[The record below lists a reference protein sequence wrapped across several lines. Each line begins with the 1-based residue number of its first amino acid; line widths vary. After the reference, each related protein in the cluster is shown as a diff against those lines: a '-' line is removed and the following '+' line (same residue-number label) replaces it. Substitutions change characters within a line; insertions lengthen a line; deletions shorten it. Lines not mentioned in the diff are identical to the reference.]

1 MAITNFSNL
10 SNVLLHF
17 CERGNTSQSVR
28 SINELRE
35 LELHWESTP
44 EPSTSVSTYPYETI
58 NFTPERLT
66 DIRVNIKILLG
77 GVYPQPGQEI
87 IVQTLAPSQGQ
98 HSFLYCG
105 IIASITVDIVRS
117 GGLANIAIR
126 LYPLS
131 ELFRLVDML
140 IQRLDEGMQPPD
152 DRIADPLW
160 YRIASD
166 LFRDRGDND
175 MTERYLNV
183 AYILE
188 RAGDNDT
195 RRNSADH

>member
-10 SNVLLHF
+10 GNVLLHF
-17 CERGNTSQSVR
+17 CDRNNTSQSVK

-35 LELHWESTP
+35 LELHWESMP
-44 EPSTSVSTYPYETI
+44 HPSTSVSTYPYPNPYETI
-58 NFTPERLT
+58 DFAPERLT

-105 IIASITVDIVRS
+105 IITSITIDIIPS
-117 GGLANIAIR
+117 GRLANLAIQ

-131 ELFRLVDML
+131 QLFRLVDML

-152 DRIADPLW
+152 DRISDPLW

-188 RAGDNDT
+188 RAND
-195 RRNSADH
+195 HG